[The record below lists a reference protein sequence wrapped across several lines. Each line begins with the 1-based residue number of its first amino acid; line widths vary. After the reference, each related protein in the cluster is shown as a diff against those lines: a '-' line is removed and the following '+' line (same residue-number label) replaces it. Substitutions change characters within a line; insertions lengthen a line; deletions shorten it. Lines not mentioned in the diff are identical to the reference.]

1 MTDAV
6 VFGRVGVDLTPPSP
20 RTTLAAATSFVRSIG
35 GYGGNVATGLAR
47 LGAQTALVSSVGD
60 DGHGDHVRSF
70 LGSEGVDVSSVTTR
84 PGIRTQVAFFEAW
97 PPETFPVTFHRSD
110 PAPETLASVDDLVP
124 AMSAARMAIVS
135 GALLARDPAR
145 TAVLA
150 AMERRVGGAAEPR
163 PADGAGG
170 RWTVLDVDWR
180 PTLWTSPADAPDL
193 VRAAAHLADVVIASD
208 DELAA
213 TRLTPADLLELGVR
227 LVAVKHGSAGSS
239 AVSADGTTDVAGIA
253 VEVVCGLGA
262 GDAFAAAFCAATLAG
277 EPVATALA
285 RANAAGA
292 IVASRLMC
300 STAMPTGAEID
311 ALLARSSTRR
321 RGREAEAL
329 A

>member
-20 RTTLAAATSFVRSIG
+20 RTRLADAASFVRSVG

-47 LGAQTALVSSVGD
+47 LGVETALVSSVGD

-110 PAPETLASVDDLVP
+110 PAPETLASVDDLAP
-124 AMSAARMAIVS
+124 AMVGSRMAIVS
-135 GALLARDPAR
+135 GALLAREPAR
-145 TAVLA
+145 TAILA
-150 AMERRVGGAAEPR
+150 AMERRGAGAGEPRATGAAS
-163 PADGAGG
+163 G

-180 PTLWTSPADAPDL
+180 PTLWRSPVEAPDL
-193 VRAAAHLADVVIASD
+193 VRAAARLVDIVIASD
-208 DELAA
+208 DELAG
-213 TRLTPADLLELGVR
+213 TRLTSADLLELGVR

-239 AVSADGTTDVAGIA
+239 AVSADGTTDVAAIA

-277 EPVATALA
+277 EPAATALA

-300 STAMPTGAEID
+300 SIAMPTAAEID
-311 ALLARSSTRR
+311 ALLARSSTHR